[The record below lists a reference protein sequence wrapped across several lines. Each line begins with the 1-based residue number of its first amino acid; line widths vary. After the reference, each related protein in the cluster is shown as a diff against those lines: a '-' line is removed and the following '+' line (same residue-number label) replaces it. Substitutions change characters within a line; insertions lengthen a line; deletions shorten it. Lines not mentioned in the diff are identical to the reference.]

1 MNDTLSRLNERVAI
15 LERGGARP
23 AAATVGCAIA
33 DIDQAFAGTDAG
45 VHDLLGDD
53 GAATGFAA
61 LLLRDVMADDPRPV
75 LWCRNRVSETSGG
88 LLAGGPYGPGLAMF
102 GLATERF
109 ILVRTARDAQALWAA
124 EEGLRSRAL
133 SAVVCEAG
141 RVGTAASRRMQ
152 LAAKAGGIPL
162 LLLRPTRMRGERVAA
177 ATRWR
182 IACTPS
188 EGIEDA
194 PFSHPVWQVELVGAR
209 NGTRPVDLT
218 LAWRANG
225 PELIRQ
231 SEAAPLP
238 AAIGRRSP

>member
-1 MNDTLSRLNERVAI
+1 MNDALSRLNERIAI

-23 AAATVGCAIA
+23 AATTVGCAVA
-33 DIDQAFAGTDAG
+33 DIDRAFVGAGAG

-53 GAATGFAA
+53 GAATGFAV
-61 LLLRDVMADDPRPV
+61 LLLRDIMADDPRPV
-75 LWCRNRVSETSGG
+75 LWCRNRVSETVGG

-162 LLLRPTRMRGERVAA
+162 LLLRPTGMRGARIAA

-182 IACTPS
+182 IACASS
-188 EGIEDA
+188 EGVEDD
-194 PFSHPVWQVELVGAR
+194 PFDHPVWQVELVGAR
-209 NGTRPVDLT
+209 NGTRPGGLT
-218 LAWRANG
+218 LVWRENG
-225 PELIRQ
+225 PEPLRQ
-231 SEAAPLP
+231 SGTAPPP
-238 AAIGRRSP
+238 AATVRRSP